1 MVVHLSALPS
11 RNPVPALRAE
21 HRVDPYWDG
30 MWETSSSAA
39 WWQRD
44 SIERMVAAGLL
55 PSRSLWSRPLPREE
69 ARWSAFQEVRL
80 PENRVA
86 ELAAINLWRTLTFE
100 QLAAITGV
108 ETVTS
113 ERAGDVHLLWS
124 SGLVDVGRMALPGRS
139 RLPLLARP
147 SSQGDWDQLR
157 DLVSFDDWIGISAG
171 TDWRW
176 GSQSM
181 SERHNALAAELCLR
195 AAEYSPVPLVLGEH
209 LCALKT
215 VRPPGVQL
223 SAQQANLAADGML
236 VRTDGLRIM
245 VELTVTTAR
254 IQQKAAK
261 WANMLAE
268 DRHRSLAVVFV
279 LAPHPDKPS
288 GGERSAVQKAVFA
301 AGHAS
306 MAHVLADVPRR
317 LMVVDWQDWF
327 PARHQAGDRFDN
339 LMVERAVGGDG
350 DRWQPVSLLDPFDL
364 PGPDGLPGATAILD
378 NAHMLLGVPHWMRQ
392 GGDSPLR
399 VWAELNNVEPLPRME
414 GLPLPPQSRLAEPA
428 SSLPR
433 RAIA

>member
-1 MVVHLSALPS
+1 MPG
-11 RNPVPALRAE
+11 LRAE
-21 HRVDPYWDG
+21 NRVDPYWDG

-39 WWQRD
+39 WWQRA
-44 SIERMVAAGLL
+44 SIERMVEAGLL
-55 PSRSLWSRPLPREE
+55 PARGMWSRPLPRDE
-69 ARWSAFQEVRL
+69 ARWQAFQGARL
-80 PENRVA
+80 PQNRVA
-86 ELAAINLWRTLTFE
+86 ALAAINLWRTLTFE

-124 SGLVDVGRMALPGRS
+124 SGLVDVGRMALPGRN

-147 SSQGDWDQLR
+147 SSQGDWDQLV
-157 DLVSFDDWIGISAG
+157 DLVNFDDWVGISAG

-181 SERHNALAAELCLR
+181 SERHNSLAAELCLR

-223 SAQQANLAADGML
+223 SPQQANLAADGML
-236 VRTDGLRIM
+236 VRTDGLRVM

-254 IQQKAAK
+254 IHQKAAR

-279 LAPHPDKPS
+279 HAPHPDKPS
-288 GGERSAVQKAVFA
+288 AGERKTLHKAVFE

-306 MAHVLADVPRR
+306 MQHVVADVPRR
-317 LMVVDWQDWF
+317 LMVADWQDWF
-327 PARHQAGDRFDN
+327 PARHEVGDDFDS
-339 LMVERAVGGDG
+339 LVVDRAVGGEG
-350 DRWQPVSLLDPFDL
+350 DRWQQVSLLDPFDL

-378 NAHMLLGVPHWMRQ
+378 NAHMLLGVPHWMRDPA
-392 GGDSPLR
+392 GVSALSL
-399 VWAELNNVEPLPRME
+399 WSELNSVEPLPRME
-414 GLPLPPQSRLAEPA
+414 GLPLPPQARGESYERRPA
-428 SSLPR
+428 PR